1 MVLRSWRQGFGVVMV
16 VVTIVVIVVAVA
28 AAAAAATS
36 RLKTTLKAQHH
47 IPENAK
53 PTLQIRIESKLY
65 IDKETAT

>member
-16 VVTIVVIVVAVA
+16 VVTIVVIVVAV

-65 IDKETAT
+65 IDKETAA

>member
-28 AAAAAATS
+28 AAAAATS

-47 IPENAK
+47 IPENAQ

-65 IDKETAT
+65 IDKETAA

>member
-16 VVTIVVIVVAVA
+16 VVTIVVIVVAV
-28 AAAAAATS
+28 AAAAATS

>member
-16 VVTIVVIVVAVA
+16 VVTIVVIVVAV

>member
-1 MVLRSWRQGFGVVMV
+1 MV

-28 AAAAAATS
+28 AAAANS
-36 RLKTTLKAQHH
+36 RLKTTLKDQHH